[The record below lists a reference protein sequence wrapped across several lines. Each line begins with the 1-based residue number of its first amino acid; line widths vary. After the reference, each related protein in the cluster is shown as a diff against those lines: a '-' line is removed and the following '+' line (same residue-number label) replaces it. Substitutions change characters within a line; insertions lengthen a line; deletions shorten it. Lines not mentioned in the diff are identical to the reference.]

1 MHRYTLISFFLF
13 SLQSTC
19 AFLPFIPTQNRRSV
33 SASAQKVSVAES
45 RDNGSDYAKTLPG
58 ISAPLGFWDPL
69 QITRNSD
76 VRLIDYMREAEL
88 HHGRMSMVSM
98 AVLPL
103 LDYYDESELAIDAY
117 NMHPTHNLF
126 SGLALAL
133 MTSYEVCRIAI
144 SYESPEIKLF
154 RLKAHSVPGK
164 LFNNSIPFSMD
175 QDGYVLQTKELNNG
189 RLAMVGSFLY
199 IVQELITQQKVI

>member
-1 MHRYTLISFFLF
+1 MHMYALISFFLF
-13 SLQSTC
+13 SLQSTS
-19 AFLPFIPTQNRRSV
+19 AFLSFIPTQNRRFV
-33 SASAQKVSVAES
+33 SASAQKTSIVES
-45 RDNGSDYAKTLPG
+45 RDNGSDYAKMLPG

-69 QITRNSD
+69 QITRSSD

-88 HHGRMSMVSM
+88 HHGRISMVSM

-103 LDYYDESELAIDAY
+103 LDYFDESELAIDAY
-117 NMHPTHNLF
+117 NMHPSHNFL

-175 QDGYVLQTKELNNG
+175 QDGYALQTKELNNG